1 MVSGPL
7 RSFGSSIYIGA
18 REEAR
23 DLALFRCHGQW
34 SFEVIWFLHLHRCEG
49 RSTGSSLGL
58 SQSLLVDVGTLLGS
72 GKVTLD
78 LAVLG
83 KVEGGDL
90 LSLLNLLLVGLDL
103 ALQPVNQPL
112 HALVVLPVLLLG
124 VGQLLDL
131 PLGLAQVLQ
140 AVSVAPVLSVQLGL
154 QLADA

>member
-34 SFEVIWFLHLHRCEG
+34 SFEVIWFFHLHRCEG

-58 SQSLLVDVGTLLGS
+58 SQRLLVET
-72 GKVTLD
+72 
-78 LAVLG
+78 
-83 KVEGGDL
+83 
-90 LSLLNLLLVGLDL
+90 
-103 ALQPVNQPL
+103 L
-112 HALVVLPVLLLG
+112 HALMVLPVLLLG

-131 PLGLAQVLQ
+131 PLGLAEVLL
-140 AVSVAPVLSVQLGL
+140 AVSVAPVLGVQLGL
-154 QLADA
+154 ELADAGVHPGHGLLAALEGVGLGLVHSGLHVLDL